1 MYSSNNYGMDE
12 SNGVAFDKE
21 FDKDIDLLLDQLSD
35 DDEFCSGCNKAIQID
50 LNDVYL
56 ATGIVLYEQE
66 PIEDVD
72 ILLDEAIDFCLLE
85 DKKSMDALKD
95 IYVTIGL

>member
-12 SNGVAFDKE
+12 LNGVAFDKE

-35 DDEFCSGCNKAIQID
+35 DEPYLECNNAVQID

-56 ATGIVLYEQE
+56 TSGIALYEHE
-66 PIEDVD
+66 PVEDAD
-72 ILLDEAIDFCLLE
+72 LLLDEAIDFCLLS

-95 IYVTIGL
+95 IYAIIGL